1 MKTEFVWLA
10 ALLAAAVPAAQAQ
23 QQPAASAPAAAAAP
37 SLPSS
42 PAKKELVQRLLV
54 LQQGYIEG
62 LSRGVVERPV
72 AQLMQRAG
80 NVLQA
85 KVAPDK
91 REAVAKSMEGD
102 IRQFVDEAVPLLRD
116 RALKIAPT
124 TYGAMLEEKFTEDE
138 LRQFVVWLE
147 SPASRKFQQLNPDMQ
162 TALVQKLGTEADSLL
177 GARLQ
182 ALERKLAA
190 ALGVPTSPAEA
201 ASGAR
206 PAASK
211 PKASK

>member
-1 MKTEFVWLA
+1 MKIEFVWLA

-23 QQPAASAPAAAAAP
+23 QPAASAPAAVMA
-37 SLPSS
+37 PSS

-54 LQQGYIEG
+54 LQQGAIEG
-62 LSRGVVERPV
+62 LSRGVIERPL

-80 NVLQA
+80 NVLQI
-85 KVAPDK
+85 KVPPEK
-91 REAVAKSMEGD
+91 REAVAKSMEAD
-102 IRQFVDEAVPLLRD
+102 VRQFVDEAVPLLRD
-116 RALKIAPT
+116 RALKIAPA

-138 LRQFVVWLE
+138 LRQFVAWLE
-147 SPASRKFQQLNPDMQ
+147 SPVSRKFQQYSPDMQ

-177 GARLQ
+177 GAKLQ

-190 ALGVPTSPAEA
+190 TLGVPTSPAEA
-201 ASGAR
+201 TSGPR

-211 PKASK
+211 PKASR